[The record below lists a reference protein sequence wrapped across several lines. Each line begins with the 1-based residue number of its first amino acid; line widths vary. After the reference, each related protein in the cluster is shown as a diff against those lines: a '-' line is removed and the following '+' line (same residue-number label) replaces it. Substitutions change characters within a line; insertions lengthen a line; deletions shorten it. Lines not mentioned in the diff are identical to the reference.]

1 MNRRVGYNHVI
12 SIGKKKKSASG
23 IIVLLKT
30 PTKMSRISSRL
41 YLQKHPIFSLFSI
54 FSADA
59 YGYHI

>member
-12 SIGKKKKSASG
+12 SIGKKKKREWNNCFIKNAN
-23 IIVLLKT
+23 
-30 PTKMSRISSRL
+30 KMSRISSRL